1 MESDAPAEPEPA
13 PSPTRARRV
22 LDGVED
28 LAAASAWRPSRP
40 AVLLLSLLFAVAITA
55 FARENFW
62 LGFGVL
68 AAMGALLLLARRHF
82 FNPFIRHRPWQAVE
96 NQESLS
102 RGQQWINGGFA
113 LWVPLT
119 ILIPASW
126 TGLGLLVGVVAGVH
140 AYFAVRGWNFPQRSR
155 EETVAP
161 PGRAGLDPVLH
172 PDHRLRICAALGTAG
187 AVEGE
192 GPDREMKYA
201 VLRGLVGGS
210 DATLSQ
216 QLDVL
221 ESHGYATRHREYG
234 SRRAKD
240 TVWIAL
246 TVRGNRELD
255 AHVRALRKIAGQPDG
270 S

>member
-1 MESDAPAEPEPA
+1 M
-13 PSPTRARRV
+13 
-22 LDGVED
+22 
-28 LAAASAWRPSRP
+28 
-40 AVLLLSLLFAVAITA
+40 
-55 FARENFW
+55 
-62 LGFGVL
+62 
-68 AAMGALLLLARRHF
+68 
-82 FNPFIRHRPWQAVE
+82 E

-126 TGLGLLVGVVAGVH
+126 TGLGLLVGVAAGVH

-172 PDHRLRICAALGTAG
+172 PDHRLRICAALRTAG

-192 GPDREMKYA
+192 GPDREMKFA
-201 VLRGLVGGS
+201 VLHGLVDGS
-210 DATLSQ
+210 DATLAR
-216 QLDVL
+216 QLGVL
-221 ESHGYATRHREYG
+221 ESHGYVTRHREYG

-246 TVRGNRELD
+246 TPRGKRELA